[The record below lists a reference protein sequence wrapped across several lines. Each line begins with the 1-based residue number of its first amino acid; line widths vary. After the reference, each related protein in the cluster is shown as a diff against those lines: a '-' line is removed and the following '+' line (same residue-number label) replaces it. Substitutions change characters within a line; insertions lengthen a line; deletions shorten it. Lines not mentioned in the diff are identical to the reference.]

1 LANVDNVN
9 KKGLNKL
16 SHCKFC
22 DEHESIAH
30 LFFEHVVAKAVWGYA
45 NEFLGTNI
53 GSDYISVASK
63 WMSRDKFYVA
73 NTISAAVLRGIW
85 LTRNEFVF

>member
-1 LANVDNVN
+1 
-9 KKGLNKL
+9 
-16 SHCKFC
+16 
-22 DEHESIAH
+22 
-30 LFFEHVVAKAVWGYA
+30 LFFERVVDKAVWDYA

-73 NTISAAVLRGIW
+73 NTISASVLRGIW
-85 LTRNEFVF
+85 LIRNEFVF